1 MVGEN
6 SKKVGWSAW
15 ALGLVVLALASA
27 GCGSDSSSS
36 ETSVIDLKSP
46 GVEANGVIKP
56 SVSCGEGSLWVPLKW
71 GELPEDTKELAIFI
85 GRFKYVNEGGKR
97 KVFVPFA
104 DLVSKIKP
112 TEHQLI
118 ANVLP
123 EGVSWSFFGTLSCPP
138 VRTGQNI
145 LLELFALDSVHQRA
159 MKQRLATRL
168 VEEALRHPHPS
179 ESSRSPGKLTSD
191 TAAIGRLIT
200 TYGPPQN

>member
-1 MVGEN
+1 MVRGD
-6 SKKVGWSAW
+6 SKKTGRYAW
-15 ALGLVVLALASA
+15 ALGLAVVALVVA
-27 GCGSDSSSS
+27 GCGSGSSSS
-36 ETSVIDLKSP
+36 ETAVIDLKSP
-46 GVEANGVIKP
+46 GVGAGGVIKP
-56 SVSCGEGSLWVPLKW
+56 NVSCGQGSLWVPLEW
-71 GELPEDTKELAIFI
+71 GDLPEDTKELAIFI

-112 TEHQLI
+112 TERQLV

-168 VEEALRHPHPS
+168 VEEALKHPHPS
-179 ESSRSPGKLTSD
+179 EGPRSPGKLTSD
-191 TAAIGRLIT
+191 TAAIGRLIA
-200 TYGPPQN
+200 TYGPPQG